1 QTEVLLDAE
10 RVDRRQILEGD
21 VVPGVGLAH
30 VVSDAELAPAPV
42 DVDEM
47 AKGLER
53 AVVIEHAGPTQL
65 FVGQLTR
72 CRQDLVVR
80 PGMEPNER
88 EEGFGVHRHATTCS
102 TGVPEARVR
111 DTVQTSFATRERARS
126 TLRSSAPSCT
136 W

>member
-1 QTEVLLDAE
+1 M
-10 RVDRRQILEGD
+10 DRGQVFEGD
-21 VVPGVGLAH
+21 VVPRVGLAD
-30 VVSDAELAPAPV
+30 VVPDAELPPAPV

-47 AKGLER
+47 AKRLER
-53 AVVIEHAGPTQL
+53 AVMIEHAGPTQL
-65 FVGQLTR
+65 FVGELTR

-80 PGMEPNER
+80 PGVEADER
-88 EEGFGVHRHATTCS
+88 EERFGVHRHATTCS

-126 TLRSSAPSCT
+126 TLRSSAP